1 LEAVM
6 WAAVMWAKVLR
17 AEPPLAEASGAWVV
31 ADVLAAKL
39 S

>member
-6 WAAVMWAKVLR
+6 WAAVMWAKVLC
-17 AEPPLAEASGAWVV
+17 AAPQLAEASGAWVV
-31 ADVLAAKL
+31 ADVAAEL